1 MFTVKTIIN
10 GVTHI
15 CELPSITIAR
25 ADSERFNDVLAQT
38 NDHSNPDFAIWL
50 PAVYEDA
57 EGTKPLQEEEL
68 IVSERADV
76 LDEDAIAILI
86 KDYESPISARHQAF
100 DGVQYQYIYPGDQVY
115 VMNSHGATIEAVK

>member
-15 CELPSITIAR
+15 CEQDSVTIAR
-25 ADSERFNDVLAQT
+25 ADSERFEDILKQT

-50 PAVYEDA
+50 PDVYSDP
-57 EGTKPLQEEEL
+57 EGKNALQEEEL
-68 IVSERADV
+68 IVSEREGV

-86 KDYESPISARHQAF
+86 EDFESPEHAKRKAF
-100 DGVQYQYIYPGDQVY
+100 DGLRYQFIYPGDQVY
-115 VMNSHGATIEAVK
+115 VMNSHGSTIESVK

>member
-15 CELPSITIAR
+15 CEQESVTIAR
-25 ADSERFNDVLAQT
+25 ADSERFEDILKQT

-50 PAVYEDA
+50 PDVYSDPEC
-57 EGTKPLQEEEL
+57 KNVLQEEEL
-68 IVSERADV
+68 IVSEREGV

-86 KDYESPISARHQAF
+86 EDFESPEHAKRKAF
-100 DGVQYQYIYPGDQVY
+100 DGLRYQFIYPGDQVY
-115 VMNSHGATIEAVK
+115 VMNSHGSTIESVK